1 MPINLPGGLIV
12 KKFRVSLQWKF
23 FLCIV
28 LIIFPTL
35 GIIFTWAGIQ
45 NKSQADEQ
53 VVNQARILARQIV
66 LTRQWVTDCGGIFVD
81 TQSRGAQD
89 SAFFFD
95 DMLQTEHGE
104 FQRFT
109 PAMVTRKLSQ
119 YSTRQDLYRFR
130 LASANP
136 LNPENT
142 PDGFEREAINLF
154 QKQKVGET
162 FRFARNSGKQYF
174 QYMVPLYLEKQC
186 LECHNREGDSVN
198 AIHGGLSVFLNVDE
212 MMSKARKNHLK
223 LAVAGTGLIFMTIFT
238 LFVLM
243 RRFVIKPLK
252 SLEDMTDEISSGNL
266 DARVNINTGDE
277 FDKLGHRFNTMAQRL
292 SVGRDHLQERIA
304 LATKELSD
312 ANRELQ
318 TLDKLKSDFLANM
331 SHELRTPLTVVRGGI
346 DYLNRTIKKEDNR
359 NYLEIIDKNL
369 ARLIHLVSDLFD
381 YTKIEAKKSEWSF
394 DQANLSVLIEEVV
407 EIISPLTIDKDITI
421 NYDNPGDVLVEMDLE
436 RIEQVLVNLIE
447 NAIKFSDRETEIQIG
462 IEEDQAYVTVGVRD
476 QGVGISEENLD
487 TIFQKFSTVP
497 SAGINKPE
505 GTGLGLAIC
514 KAVIEAHDGK
524 IWAESVKGQSSTFYF
539 SLLKKRPQPSEPDS
553 HTGNDLI

>member
-1 MPINLPGGLIV
+1 M

-28 LIIFPTL
+28 LIILPTL

-45 NKSQADEQ
+45 NKSQSDEQ

-66 LTRQWVTDCGGIFVD
+66 LIRQWITDCGGVFVNL
-81 TQSRGAQD
+81 QSRGAKD
-89 SAFFFD
+89 IACFFED
-95 DMLQTEHGE
+95 RMQTSQGSYL
-104 FQRFT
+104 RFT

-130 LASANP
+130 LASLNP
-136 LNPENT
+136 LNPANE

-154 QKQKVGET
+154 RTKNVNET
-162 FRFARNSGKQYF
+162 FRFADNSGKQYF

-198 AIHGGLSVFLNVDE
+198 AVRGGLSVFLNVEE
-212 MMSKARKNHLK
+212 MMSATRKNHLK
-223 LAVAGTGLIFMTIFT
+223 LAIAGTALIFMTIFT

-243 RRFVIKPLK
+243 RRFVVKPLK
-252 SLEDMTDEISSGNL
+252 SLEEMTDQIGKGNL
-266 DARVNINTGDE
+266 DARVSINTGDE
-277 FDKLGHRFNTMAQRL
+277 FEKLGHRFNTMAQSL
-292 SVGRDHLQERIA
+292 SKGRGHLQERIA
-304 LATKELSD
+304 QATKELSD

-331 SHELRTPLTVVRGGI
+331 SHELRTPLTVIRGGI

-381 YTKIEAKKSEWSF
+381 YTKIEAQKTDWFF
-394 DQANLSVLIEEVV
+394 DQANLSVLIEEVI
-407 EIISPLTIDKDITI
+407 EIISPLSMVKNISI
-421 NYDNPGDVLVEMDLE
+421 NYVNPGDILAEMDLE

-447 NAIKFSDRETEIQIG
+447 NAIKFSEPDTEIRIQLA
-462 IEEDQAYVTVGVRD
+462 EDPTHVTVSVKD
-476 QGVGISEENLD
+476 QGVGISQENLK
-487 TIFQKFSTVP
+487 TIFNKFSTVP
-497 SAGINKPE
+497 SAGITKPE
-505 GTGLGLAIC
+505 GTGLGLAIS
-514 KAVIEAHDGK
+514 KAIIEAHDGK
-524 IWAESVKGQSSTFYF
+524 IWAESVKGESSTFYF
-539 SLLKKRPQPSEPDS
+539 RLLKKRP
-553 HTGNDLI
+553 

>member
-1 MPINLPGGLIV
+1 M
-12 KKFRVSLQWKF
+12 KRYHVSLQWKF

-35 GIIFTWAGIQ
+35 GLIFAWAGVQ
-45 NKSQADEQ
+45 NKNQSDDQ

-66 LTRQWVTDCGGIFVD
+66 LTRQWVTDCGGILVD
-81 TQSRGAQD
+81 LQSQGAKD
-89 SAFFFD
+89 IACSFD
-95 DMLQTEHGE
+95 DGLQTGHGE
-104 FQRFT
+104 YQRFT

-130 LASANP
+130 LASLNP
-136 LNPENT
+136 LNPANK
-142 PDGFEREAINLF
+142 PDEFEREAINLF
-154 QKQKVGET
+154 RTQKIGES
-162 FRFARNSGKQYF
+162 FRFAEKSGERLF
-174 QYMVPLYLEKQC
+174 HYMVPLYLERQC
-186 LECHNREGDSVN
+186 LECHNREGDAVN
-198 AIHGGLSVFLNVDE
+198 SIRGGLSVFLNVDKIL
-212 MMSKARKNHLK
+212 SANRRNHLK

-243 RRFVIKPLK
+243 RKFVIKPLK
-252 SLEDMTDEISSGNL
+252 SLEDMTDEIGKGNL
-266 DARVNINTGDE
+266 SARVNLNTGDE
-277 FDKLGHRFNTMAQRL
+277 FEKLGHRFNTMAQSL
-292 SVGRDHLQERIA
+292 TIGRDHLQERIA
-304 LATKELSD
+304 QATKELSD

-359 NYLEIIDKNL
+359 NYLKIIDKNL

-381 YTKIEAKKSEWSF
+381 YTKIEAQKSEWSF

-407 EIISPLTIDKDITI
+407 EIISPLSMDKDISI
-421 NYDNPGDVLVEMDLE
+421 NYENPGDILVEMDLE

-447 NAIKFSDRETEIQIG
+447 NAIKFSDRDSEISIG
-462 IEEDQAYVTVGVRD
+462 IEDGPTHATVSVKD
-476 QGVGISEENLD
+476 QGVGISEKNLE

-514 KAVIEAHDGK
+514 KAIIEAHDGK
-524 IWAESVKGQSSTFYF
+524 IWAESIQDESSTFYF
-539 SLLKKRPQPSEPDS
+539 TLLKKRPQPPAPNSKI
-553 HTGNDLI
+553 TNK

>member
-1 MPINLPGGLIV
+1 M
-12 KKFRVSLQWKF
+12 KRYHVSLQWKF

-35 GIIFTWAGIQ
+35 GLIFAWAGVQ
-45 NKSQADEQ
+45 NKNQSDDQ

-81 TQSRGAQD
+81 LQSQGAKD
-89 SAFFFD
+89 IACSFD
-95 DMLQTEHGE
+95 DRLQTSHGE
-104 FQRFT
+104 YQRFT

-130 LASANP
+130 LASLNP
-136 LNPENT
+136 LNPANK
-142 PDGFEREAINLF
+142 PDEFEREAINLF
-154 QKQKVGET
+154 RTQKIGES
-162 FRFARNSGKQYF
+162 FRFAEKSGERLF
-174 QYMVPLYLEKQC
+174 HYMVPLYLERQC
-186 LECHNREGDSVN
+186 LECHNREGDAVN
-198 AIHGGLSVFLNVDE
+198 SIRGGLSVFLNVD
-212 MMSKARKNHLK
+212 KILAANRRNHLK

-243 RRFVIKPLK
+243 RKFVIKPLK
-252 SLEDMTDEISSGNL
+252 SLEDMTDEIGKGNL
-266 DARVNINTGDE
+266 SARVNLNTGDE
-277 FDKLGHRFNTMAQRL
+277 FEKLGHRFNTMAQSL
-292 SVGRDHLQERIA
+292 TIGRDQLQERIA
-304 LATKELSD
+304 QATKELSD
-312 ANRELQ
+312 ANCELQ

-359 NYLEIIDKNL
+359 NYLKIIDKNL

-381 YTKIEAKKSEWSF
+381 YTKIEAQKSEWSF
-394 DQANLSVLIEEVV
+394 DQANLSILIEEVI
-407 EIISPLTIDKDITI
+407 EIISPLSMDKDISI
-421 NYDNPGDVLVEMDLE
+421 NYENPGDILVEMDLE

-447 NAIKFSDRETEIQIG
+447 NAIKFSDRDSEISIG
-462 IEEDQAYVTVGVRD
+462 IEDGPTHATVSVKD
-476 QGVGISEENLD
+476 QGVGISEKNLE

-514 KAVIEAHDGK
+514 KAIIEAHDGK
-524 IWAESVKGQSSTFYF
+524 IWAESIQDESSTFYF
-539 SLLKKRPQPSEPDS
+539 TLLKKRPQPPAPNSKI
-553 HTGNDLI
+553 TNK

>member
-1 MPINLPGGLIV
+1 M
-12 KKFRVSLQWKF
+12 KRYHVSLQWKF

-35 GIIFTWAGIQ
+35 GLIFAWAGVQ
-45 NKSQADEQ
+45 NKNQSDDQ

-66 LTRQWVTDCGGIFVD
+66 LTRQWVTDCGGILVD
-81 TQSRGAQD
+81 LQSQGAKD
-89 SAFFFD
+89 IACSFD
-95 DMLQTEHGE
+95 DRLQTSHGE
-104 FQRFT
+104 YQRFT

-130 LASANP
+130 LASLNP
-136 LNPENT
+136 LNPANK
-142 PDGFEREAINLF
+142 PDEFEREAINLF
-154 QKQKVGET
+154 RTQKVGES
-162 FRFARNSGKQYF
+162 FRFAEKSGERLF
-174 QYMVPLYLEKQC
+174 HYMVPLYLEKQC
-186 LECHNREGDSVN
+186 LECHNREGDAVN
-198 AIHGGLSVFLNVDE
+198 SIRGGLSVFLNVDKIL
-212 MMSKARKNHLK
+212 SANRRNHLK

-243 RRFVIKPLK
+243 RKFVIKPLK
-252 SLEDMTDEISSGNL
+252 SLEEMTDEIGKGNL
-266 DARVNINTGDE
+266 SVRVNLNTGDE
-277 FDKLGHRFNTMAQRL
+277 FEKLGHRFNTMAQSL
-292 SVGRDHLQERIA
+292 TIGRDHLQERISQ
-304 LATKELSD
+304 ATKELSD

-359 NYLEIIDKNL
+359 NYLKIIDKNL

-381 YTKIEAKKSEWSF
+381 YTKIEAQKSEWSF
-394 DQANLSVLIEEVV
+394 DQANLSILIEEVI
-407 EIISPLTIDKDITI
+407 EIISPLSMDKDISI
-421 NYDNPGDVLVEMDLE
+421 NYENPGDILVEMDLE

-447 NAIKFSDRETEIQIG
+447 NAIKFSDRDSEISIG
-462 IEEDQAYVTVGVRD
+462 IEDGPTHATVSVKD
-476 QGVGISEENLD
+476 QGVGISEKNLE

-514 KAVIEAHDGK
+514 KAIIEAHDGK
-524 IWAESVKGQSSTFYF
+524 IWAESIQGESSSFYF
-539 SLLKKRPQPSEPDS
+539 TLLKKRPIPPEQ
-553 HTGNDLI
+553 